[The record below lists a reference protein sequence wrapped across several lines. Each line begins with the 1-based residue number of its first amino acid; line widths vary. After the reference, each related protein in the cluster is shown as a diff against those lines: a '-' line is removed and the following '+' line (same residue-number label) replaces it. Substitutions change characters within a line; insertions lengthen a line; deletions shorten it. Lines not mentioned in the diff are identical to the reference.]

1 VSLNLH
7 LVLSYFDGILGP
19 SVLLSYPDEKLEESL
34 INKLKKFFDLEIDET
49 FFEIVLITKKKK
61 IINFHFE
68 IPSEWARGK
77 KEFAMLSLIM
87 KLEYN
92 SEDLYAFLVDSSYK
106 ILKTENVYKA
116 FYKFDE
122 FRDSDIEIDLN
133 YEIIRKI
140 LFNCLQSLIL
150 RIEDKIKGVNKK
162 EPFPFSKL

>member
-1 VSLNLH
+1 VH
-7 LVLSYFDGILGP
+7 LVLSYFDGIRGP
-19 SVLLSYPDEKLEESL
+19 SVLLSYPDEKLEENI
-34 INKLKKFFDLEIDET
+34 INNLKKFFDLEIDET

-61 IINFHFE
+61 IVNFNFE
-68 IPSEWARGK
+68 IPSEWARGN

-87 KLEYN
+87 KIEYN

-122 FRDSDIEIDLN
+122 FRDNDIEIDLN

-140 LFNCLQSLIL
+140 LFNCLKSLIL
-150 RIEDKIKGVNKK
+150 RIEDKIKGINKK
-162 EPFPFSKL
+162 ESFPFTK

>member
-1 VSLNLH
+1 MH

-19 SVLLSYPDEKLEESL
+19 SVLLSYPDEKLEENI
-34 INKLKKFFDLEIDET
+34 INSLKKFFDLEIDET

-87 KLEYN
+87 KIEYN

-106 ILKTENVYKA
+106 ILKTEKVYKA
-116 FYKFDE
+116 FYKYDE
-122 FRDSDIEIDLN
+122 FHDNDIEIDLN

-150 RIEDKIKGVNKK
+150 RIQDKIEGINKK
-162 EPFPFSKL
+162 EPFPFSKK

>member
-1 VSLNLH
+1 MH

-19 SVLLSYPDEKLEESL
+19 SVLLSYPDEILERNL

-49 FFEIVLITKKKK
+49 FFEIVLITKKKR
-61 IINFHFE
+61 IVNFHFE

-92 SEDLYAFLVDSSYK
+92 SEDLYTFLVESSYK

-122 FRDSDIEIDLN
+122 FRDNDIEIDLN

-140 LFNCLQSLIL
+140 LFNCLKSLIL

-162 EPFPFSKL
+162 KSFPFSKL

>member
-1 VSLNLH
+1 MH

-19 SVLLSYPDEKLEESL
+19 SVLLSYPDEKLEEN
-34 INKLKKFFDLEIDET
+34 IIKKLKKFFDLDIDEP

-61 IINFHFE
+61 IINFQFE

-77 KEFAMLSLIM
+77 KESAMLSLIM
-87 KLEYN
+87 KIDYK

-116 FYKFDE
+116 FYKYDE
-122 FRDSDIEIDLN
+122 FHDNDIEIDLN
-133 YEIIRKI
+133 FELIRKI

-150 RIEDKIKGVNKK
+150 RIEDKIKGINKK
-162 EPFPFSKL
+162 EPFPFFK